1 MYRGG
6 PPRGRGGWGPRGG
19 GRGWG
24 PRRGGR
30 GGGGGWGPRRGGP
43 MRGPGGRNRGPMAP
57 PPSVFIQHIPFDFVI
72 CENSFPRIRP
82 ELSEEDI
89 ITSMKSRDDQI
100 RPNEDQF
107 NALKKLHDDIVS
119 GINKAKESSGESD
132 FITSDTPD
140 HQPEFQILDHFTI
153 GSFTRNCI
161 LKDSLK
167 VDISLVIST
176 LPTHETVGQVSRT
189 ILNQMKEMK
198 LESAEKLVLQSADY
212 GFDMMMDDMTIA
224 IWLTIPPE
232 RMQELCP
239 GTHISPEL
247 CQMSQRAIKHTQ
259 WYIQTVQNSE
269 RDTSEAPLIT
279 RLMRDLRNRNQ
290 GFFTMSKWV
299 CDLLVTHCIMNHPR
313 YEETGKL
320 NPAKVMRRILQLLA
334 AGIFLPN
341 SVGLSDPTEN
351 GYVIHSD
358 WAPTDMD
365 QVCLTAQT
373 LLRIWSH
380 GGHMAVLGLEQQD
393 KKIADEMTVWN
404 DICVTPSESVI
415 RAA

>member
-107 NALKKLHDDIVS
+107 NALKQLHDDIVS

-212 GFDMMMDDMTIA
+212 GFDMMIA

-290 GFFTMSKWV
+290 
-299 CDLLVTHCIMNHPR
+299 
-313 YEETGKL
+313 
-320 NPAKVMRRILQLLA
+320 VMRRILQLLA

-341 SVGLSDPTEN
+341 S
-351 GYVIHSD
+351 
-358 WAPTDMD
+358 
-365 QVCLTAQT
+365 
-373 LLRIWSH
+373 
-380 GGHMAVLGLEQQD
+380 
-393 KKIADEMTVWN
+393 
-404 DICVTPSESVI
+404 
-415 RAA
+415 